1 MAVGAG
7 ITDSLLPISGVSIGV
22 ACAGIK
28 KKDHRD
34 LVIFQLAP
42 GSTIGAV
49 FTQNAFCAAPVQ
61 VAKNHLASGQETRFL
76 VVNTGNANAGTG
88 QQGIEDAQ
96 ETCSRLAGKRSVNP
110 EQVLPFS
117 TGVIGEYL
125 PMATLIAG
133 IPDALATL
141 NSDNWTE
148 ASTGILTT
156 DTREKGASRQF
167 EFEDETITVTG
178 IAKGSGMIKPNM
190 ATMLS
195 FVATDAPI
203 SQPLLQKI
211 TAIASEQSFNRITVD
226 SDTSTNDASVC
237 VATGQVPVSPV
248 ESEDNP
254 LYKYLLKTVS
264 EVMLSLAQQ
273 IIRDGEGAHKFIS
286 VQVNSSDTP
295 ENALKVA
302 YAVAESP
309 LFKTAMSASDANWGR
324 ILMAVGKSGIE
335 GLDVDA
341 IDVFLGDV
349 QIVSQGQRCAEYTE
363 AAGAAAVAPDEIT
376 VRIELNRGQET
387 ETVWTT
393 DLSYDYIKINAEYR
407 S

>member
-7 ITDSLLPISGVSIGV
+7 ITDSLLPISGISIGV

-42 GSTIGAV
+42 GSTVGAV

-61 VAKNHLASGQETRFL
+61 IAKKHLASGQETRFL
-76 VVNTGNANAGTG
+76 VINTGNANAGTG
-88 QQGIEDAQ
+88 RQGLEDAL

-125 PMATLIAG
+125 PMESLVAG
-133 IPDALATL
+133 LPDALATL
-141 NSDNWTE
+141 HNDNWTE

-203 SQPLLQKI
+203 SQSLLQKI
-211 TAIASEQSFNRITVD
+211 TAIASEHSFNRITVD

-237 VATGQVPVSPV
+237 IATGAAQVTPV
-248 ESEDNP
+248 ESEESP
-254 LYKYLLKTVS
+254 LYKYLLKTVK

-273 IIRDGEGAHKFIS
+273 IVRDGEGAHKFIS
-286 VQVNSSDTP
+286 VEVKSSDSS

-324 ILMAVGKSGIE
+324 ILMAVGKSGVE
-335 GLDVDA
+335 DLSVDK

-349 QIVSQGQRCAEYTE
+349 EIVSQGQRSPSYTE
-363 AAGAAAVAPDEIT
+363 AAGAAVVADEEIN
-376 VRIELNRGQET
+376 VRIELNRGEES

-393 DLSYDYIKINAEYR
+393 DLSHDYIKINAEYR